1 VVAPGRFPQVYLP
14 LTGIAIAALWPL
26 TANSFGAVFLPGVLA
41 LASLAVVTIRRPEY
55 GIAVV
60 LALSPFYHLGVSM
73 PDPAGTVLSQRPL
86 TVLLPAISGLVL
98 FYGLLVGSGKWQAV
112 ESRRLLVAAL
122 IFVGALFLS
131 TAHALNPSEAGPEV
145 SVLLTGVLLF
155 VAVVQICERRDQ
167 LLIVFAGV
175 LIALCAASLQGVIQ
189 HYSGDYVTG
198 FAALGSVFGR
208 VQGSFDHPNQ
218 FATFI
223 ASLAPLAGVVLFNRD
238 FPRPMR
244 LLSLAALVLAVPA
257 LVFTYSRGSLIAVVL
272 GAIVWLAFLRPRA
285 AIAVAVVIAVTA
297 IALAPTT
304 LRERFDPDSSHR
316 DLTERVD
323 LWNAAIAMY
332 SEHPVLG
339 VGINNYSVAYPDLP
353 RTPSVAPE
361 HRLFLEGEAQV
372 LPTHAHNLYLNTLA
386 EEGIVGAIALLVLI
400 GLSISAV
407 YRGSRVTD
415 SIGRSI
421 CIGIGISLMTFLI
434 DSFVDATLFTEA
446 ALPLFAL
453 LGVATVFIGL
463 EPVRARSPR
472 RETGRESRRLAVT

>member
-1 VVAPGRFPQVYLP
+1 LALPRRLTDIGLP
-14 LTGIAIAALWPL
+14 LIGIALAALWPL
-26 TANSFGAVFLPGVLA
+26 TAYALGPLFLPGALA
-41 LASLAVVTIRRPEY
+41 LAALAVVVIRRPEY

-60 LALSPFYHLGVSM
+60 LALTPFYHLGASVA
-73 PDPAGTVLSQRPL
+73 DPVDAVLSQRPL
-86 TVLLPAISGLVL
+86 TVLLPAISALVL
-98 FYGLLVGSGKWQAV
+98 VYALLVSKGRWQAV

-122 IFVGALFLS
+122 IFAGALFLS
-131 TAHALNPSEAGPEV
+131 TAHALNPSETGPEV

-155 VAVVQICERRDQ
+155 VAVVQICVRRDQ
-167 LLIVFAGV
+167 LLIVLAGA
-175 LIALCAASLQGVIQ
+175 LIALFAASLQGVIQ
-189 HYSGDYVTG
+189 HYSGDYVAG
-198 FAALGSVFGR
+198 FAAGGSVFGR

-223 ASLAPLAGVVLFNRD
+223 ASLVPLAGVVFLSRE
-238 FPRPMR
+238 FPGPMR
-244 LLSLAALVLAVPA
+244 LLSLAALALAVPA

-285 AIAVAVVIAVTA
+285 AIAIAAVVA
-297 IALAPTT
+297 ISVAALAPST
-304 LRERFDPDSSHR
+304 LRERFDPDTSHQ
-316 DLTERVD
+316 DLTERID

-386 EEGIVGAIALLVLI
+386 EAGLVGAVALLLLI

-407 YRGSRVTD
+407 YRGCRVTD
-415 SIGRSI
+415 PIGRSA
-421 CIGIGISLMTFLI
+421 CIGIGISLMILLI

-463 EPVRARSPR
+463 EPVRAKSPR
-472 RETGRESRRLAVT
+472 REASRESRLAVT